1 MKSLIEE
8 LREVPDT
15 GFAGLAWRAKVHIES
30 LESQIQVL
38 KNANSTLLMA
48 IREYEDENKHF
59 PKTKLEDIT
68 NLKQEDGE

>member
-1 MKSLIEE
+1 MKTIIEQ
-8 LREVPDT
+8 LKEVPDT

-38 KNANSTLLMA
+38 KNANSTLLTA
-48 IREYEDENKHF
+48 IYAYEDQNNHL
-59 PKTKLEDIT
+59 PKARVKDFY

>member
-1 MKSLIEE
+1 MKTLIEE

-48 IREYEDENKHF
+48 IREYEEENNHL
-59 PKTKLEDIT
+59 PKTKVKDFY
-68 NLKQEDGE
+68 NLNQEDGE